1 MGKSRLNEVR
11 ACPIFFA
18 DTKEAIS
25 NFILRQPLFSY
36 LPLPLLLCRPPEK
49 QSRSQSILFYVFPIY
64 YYSLMDR
71 HIDKEFINK
80 K

>member
-25 NFILRQPLFSY
+25 NFILRQPHPLSCLIGYMIEIGDFSDNI
-36 LPLPLLLCRPPEK
+36 K
-49 QSRSQSILFYVFPIY
+49 QEANTSFLI
-64 YYSLMDR
+64 
-71 HIDKEFINK
+71 
-80 K
+80 

>member
-25 NFILRQPLFSY
+25 NFILRQPLLY
-36 LPLPLLLCRPPEK
+36 L
-49 QSRSQSILFYVFPIY
+49 
-64 YYSLMDR
+64 
-71 HIDKEFINK
+71 EFIIRNFQENVIYFWVTLVR
-80 K
+80 